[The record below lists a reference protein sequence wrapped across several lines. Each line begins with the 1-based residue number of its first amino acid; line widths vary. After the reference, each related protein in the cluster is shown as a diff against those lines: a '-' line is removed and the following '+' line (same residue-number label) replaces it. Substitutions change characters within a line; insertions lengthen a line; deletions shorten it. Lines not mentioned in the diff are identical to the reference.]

1 MNNGMN
7 DMQTE
12 IFAVNNVKCG
22 GCASAIQ
29 QGLAGQSGVSAV
41 EVNFPGGP
49 VTVRGEGLG
58 RAALAKK
65 LAELGY
71 PEAV

>member
-1 MNNGMN
+1 
-7 DMQTE
+7 MQTE

-22 GCASAIQ
+22 GCATAIQ
-29 QGLAGQSGVSAV
+29 LGLAGLPGVSAV

-49 VTVRGEGLG
+49 VTVRGEGLE

>member
-1 MNNGMN
+1 MNGMN
-7 DMQTE
+7 AMQTE

-22 GCASAIQ
+22 GCAGTIQ
-29 QGLAGQSGVSAV
+29 RGLADLSGVIEV
-41 EVNFPGGP
+41 EVKAPGGP
-49 VTVRGEGLG
+49 VTVRGEGLE